1 MVGWTYT
8 ASPTTRSN
16 RALTDSSGL
25 TVGSTWADFHEYL
38 SALAKQ
44 CDLPTT
50 VHTQEGILVDLD
62 NPKRSILPGCVPGDT
77 VPTLDPSSLVVIELR
92 AGRDTTQIG
101 D

>member
-8 ASPTTRSN
+8 ASPTTRSDT
-16 RALTDSSGL
+16 ALTDSSGL
-25 TVGSTWADFHEYL
+25 TVGSTWTDFHEYF

-77 VPTLDPSSLVVIELR
+77 VPKLDPSSLVVIELR